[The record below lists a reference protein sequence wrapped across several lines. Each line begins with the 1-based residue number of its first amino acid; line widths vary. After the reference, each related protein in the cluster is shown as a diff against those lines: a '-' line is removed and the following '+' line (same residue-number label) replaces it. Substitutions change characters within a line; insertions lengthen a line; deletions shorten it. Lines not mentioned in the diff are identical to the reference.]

1 MPRCSTYLVVGG
13 SLVQSKPLFPQIRH
27 NPMSVGTIYPDF
39 LRVSSRCLD
48 TVLIPERFLGG
59 IAGAFNLPN
68 QIPCSFLGCV
78 TEADSDPPAK
88 TPKKHC
94 I

>member
-1 MPRCSTYLVVGG
+1 MPDARLRCQMPDARLGG
-13 SLVQSKPLFPQIRH
+13 AWNRDRH

-48 TVLIPERFLGG
+48 TVLIPERFFGG
-59 IAGAFNLPN
+59 IAGAFNLSN
-68 QIPCSFLGCV
+68 QILCSFLDCV